1 MTCDTE
7 RRADIDTLDLSVR
20 TSARSTFRHYLG
32 RHPVKLVVGSLL
44 ITTASVF
51 AVIPPRFIGQIV
63 DEVTAGAAFGS
74 VVVLAGAIVL
84 VSAGE
89 FMFRGFGRFHVVDSS
104 RLIEYEMRNDL
115 LRHLQSMDTAY
126 YQRQRIG
133 DLMARLTND
142 LTAVRQMYGFG
153 ILMTL
158 FTVTTLVFAIAS
170 MLAVSAKLT
179 LISIALIPISSA
191 TFWAI
196 GRQVHRKFEQLQA
209 KFGDL
214 SVKAQENF
222 SGIRVVKAYSQEE
235 PEIASFAGINDEYV
249 RRAVDLA
256 KFSGLVWPA
265 IAFIVGG
272 AVLVALY
279 VGGIDAIAGELTMGQ
294 LIQFV
299 AYLSLIS
306 WPMIAFGEITNIFQ
320 QGWASL
326 NRLQEVYD
334 GRASIADPIDP
345 VPGEIRGEVEM
356 RNVTFAYGGTIV
368 LRDVSFRVPAGGS
381 LAIVGPTGSGKSSL
395 VNLIPRLFDAQQ
407 GEILVDGVDVRRYPL
422 RTLRRAIGYVP
433 QETFLFS
440 LPLRENVG
448 FGTDETLT
456 NDRLQWAADVAQLDK
471 DVEDFPA
478 RYDTMIGERG
488 VTLSGGQKQ
497 RTAIARA
504 VAKDPR
510 ILILDDSLSA
520 VDTYTESEIL
530 RRLRGVMRERTSI
543 VVAHRISTVKD
554 ADEIVVLDEGRIVE
568 RGAHLEL
575 LERNGLYAQM
585 YRRQLMEEELEVD
598 VDQAKHERR
607 VRETTEPQAPR
618 SRLRMPSEGM
628 GEGP

>member
-1 MTCDTE
+1 
-7 RRADIDTLDLSVR
+7 
-20 TSARSTFRHYLG
+20 
-32 RHPVKLVVGSLL
+32 
-44 ITTASVF
+44 
-51 AVIPPRFIGQIV
+51 
-63 DEVTAGAAFGS
+63 
-74 VVVLAGAIVL
+74 
-84 VSAGE
+84 
-89 FMFRGFGRFHVVDSS
+89 
-104 RLIEYEMRNDL
+104 
-115 LRHLQSMDTAY
+115 
-126 YQRQRIG
+126 
-133 DLMARLTND
+133 
-142 LTAVRQMYGFG
+142 
-153 ILMTL
+153 
-158 FTVTTLVFAIAS
+158 
-170 MLAVSAKLT
+170 
-179 LISIALIPISSA
+179 
-191 TFWAI
+191 
-196 GRQVHRKFEQLQA
+196 
-209 KFGDL
+209 
-214 SVKAQENF
+214 
-222 SGIRVVKAYSQEE
+222 
-235 PEIASFAGINDEYV
+235 
-249 RRAVDLA
+249 
-256 KFSGLVWPA
+256 
-265 IAFIVGG
+265 
-272 AVLVALY
+272 
-279 VGGIDAIAGELTMGQ
+279 

-299 AYLSLIS
+299 AYLTLIS

-326 NRLQEVYD
+326 KRLQEVFD

-345 VPGEIRGEVEM
+345 VPGPIRGEVEM

-407 GEILVDGVDVRRYPL
+407 GEILIDGVDVRRYPL
-422 RTLRRAIGYVP
+422 RTLRRAVGYVP

-456 NDRLQWAADVAQLDK
+456 NDRLEWAADVAQLDK
-471 DVEDFPA
+471 DVDDFPA

-543 VVAHRISTVKD
+543 LVAHRISTVKD
-554 ADEIVVLDEGRIVE
+554 ADEIVVLAEGRIVE

-585 YRRQLMEEELEVD
+585 YRRQLLEEELEVD
-598 VDQAKHERR
+598 VEQAEHEKR
-607 VRETTEPQAPR
+607 VRESAEPPAPR
-618 SRLRMPSEGM
+618 SRLRMPSDGL